1 MWNWNS
7 QARCDMNYSK
17 GEHGSD
23 FEVRPRYV
31 CCHPNPQGTGTSVKF
46 ELHPAHDYVEGSVF
60 VTFASQKTVGSY
72 GNGKAV
78 PPTFDWENS
87 VTIRL
92 TINEVAEMLE
102 VFRGYREKIGDGKGL
117 FHTTVETNTVITFEH
132 RLEPGPGYLFGVS
145 RKGGDGSLKRMR
157 ILISMNESIVLSEA
171 LGASMLYMAF
181 GIPKVI
187 RRGDRGGAQDRQKA
201 SLSKEDANGR

>member
-1 MWNWNS
+1 M
-7 QARCDMNYSK
+7 DYSRNDQN
-17 GEHGSD
+17 GD

-31 CCHPNPQGTGTSVKF
+31 CCHPNTQGTGTSVKF

-60 VTFASQKTVGSY
+60 VTFASQKTLGSY
-72 GNGKAV
+72 GGGKPI

-102 VFRGYREKIGDGKGL
+102 VFRGYREKLGDGKGL
-117 FHTTVETNTVITFEH
+117 FHTTVESNTVITFEH
-132 RLEPGPGYLFGVS
+132 RLEPAPGYLFGVS
-145 RKGGDGSLKRMR
+145 RKSVDGSLKRMR

-181 GIPKVI
+181 GVPKVI
-187 RRGDRGGAQDRQKA
+187 RRADRRSGQERQK
-201 SLSKEDANGR
+201 SVPVKEVAVA